1 MRAALGILAGSTTSS
16 RRSSPEQR
24 TETHGP
30 ELLGLRRIR
39 RNLSR
44 RQLGTIHPRLAGDTD
59 DGVRP
64 GAPGEP
70 PRVPS
75 ADPHRAL
82 LLPGRTIEF
91 RDVKT
96 LWWTGQGTPPSYD
109 PTGERDFG
117 SIDSLVEADGSF
129 AIEGDF
135 GVIRLEASLPT
146 VRLSTRDT

>member
-1 MRAALGILAGSTTSS
+1 MECDLVLQESHPEYRPPIPTEHYCYRAG
-16 RRSSPEQR
+16 
-24 TETHGP
+24 
-30 ELLGLRRIR
+30 
-39 RNLSR
+39 
-44 RQLGTIHPRLAGDTD
+44 
-59 DGVRP
+59 
-64 GAPGEP
+64 
-70 PRVPS
+70 
-75 ADPHRAL
+75 
-82 LLPGRTIEF
+82 TIEF

-146 VRLSTRDT
+146 VRLSPRDT